1 MDQQGF
7 VETSNKA
14 WLEATASV
22 ILPGV
27 PPGVV
32 NDDGDFSD
40 VLKTGL
46 CQKIGSCYNKMSV
59 DARANFHR
67 ILGLLT
73 NVVRSR
79 RGLRDERAPL
89 LVVSSKSGMDD
100 FNDDGQPSQPPTS
113 TLRAYIVCQLNF
125 SPLDMCLWSCQLV
138 AERLSGHCVDTIC
151 PKSFTAV
158 LDTVFYTSGSRD
170 DPSSQQSPKLCTMH
184 RLAFQLC
191 DLPFEDLLWKVV
203 TDYHVASLRS
213 VYVKNISVFCT
224 PAEVEEAA
232 VAVAERDT
240 YDDPAPDVSDVS
252 SAVKLLFKAAQ
263 HNQPECGAAPAAGSR
278 STNSSRTV
286 PAAGSRHN
294 GAKPPLG
301 LPILV
306 CGVSF
311 VVVDSR
317 LCNYLTTMLKRNGFG
332 WFLHVVVLLTVW
344 ATSMVCCCISR
355 GCKRLTLQNVT
366 RLVAII
372 WYRVVACGLACMIV
386 SVSCLY
392 IAV

>member
-32 NDDGDFSD
+32 NDDDDFSD
-40 VLKTGL
+40 VLKTEL

-138 AERLSGHCVDTIC
+138 AERLSGHCGHNLSEIIYC
-151 PKSFTAV
+151 
-158 LDTVFYTSGSRD
+158 
-170 DPSSQQSPKLCTMH
+170 
-184 RLAFQLC
+184 
-191 DLPFEDLLWKVV
+191 
-203 TDYHVASLRS
+203 
-213 VYVKNISVFCT
+213 
-224 PAEVEEAA
+224 
-232 VAVAERDT
+232 
-240 YDDPAPDVSDVS
+240 
-252 SAVKLLFKAAQ
+252 SA
-263 HNQPECGAAPAAGSR
+263 GYS
-278 STNSSRTV
+278 
-286 PAAGSRHN
+286 
-294 GAKPPLG
+294 
-301 LPILV
+301 ILH
-306 CGVSF
+306 F
-311 VVVDSR
+311 
-317 LCNYLTTMLKRNGFG
+317 
-332 WFLHVVVLLTVW
+332 W
-344 ATSMVCCCISR
+344 IP
-355 GCKRLTLQNVT
+355 
-366 RLVAII
+366 
-372 WYRVVACGLACMIV
+372 
-386 SVSCLY
+386 
-392 IAV
+392 